1 MIRWSISKAW
11 TPYQTSEEPDGAMPS
26 GPQTAADSGRTPAAS
41 ACSRSASNR
50 SAEAVKNRVRFSWC
64 DPEDLKRMVEGIRE
78 RFVEENRLAEPG
90 RPAEVFKVERRIVDF
105 KQQRVALCD
114 RLVEIFGDGDSDTL
128 QIGLSFVQPLPVL
141 ERGLEAE
148 TADGAEFRN
157 PFRFRRRG
165 ILHQFREG
173 DGVAGIQ
180 PDESDFDRFH
190 VVSPV
195 VSVSLRSMFFR
206 SGGRGHSSS
215 VRGSGFWR

>member
-1 MIRWSISKAW
+1 
-11 TPYQTSEEPDGAMPS
+11 MPS

-50 SAEAVKNRVRFSWC
+50 SAEAVKNRVRFSC
-64 DPEDLKRMVEGIRE
+64 AIRRISSE
-78 RFVEENRLAEPG
+78 WSRVSANGLSRKTGLAEPG

-180 PDESDFDRFH
+180 PMRAT
-190 VVSPV
+190 
-195 VSVSLRSMFFR
+195 LIGSMWFLPLFQ
-206 SGGRGHSSS
+206 
-215 VRGSGFWR
+215 